1 MCMRCLCEMR
11 RLPAPVRI
19 IPHVVQGQTLITLPP
34 EASVRHAVEVMA
46 QHAIGAILVV
56 GDEGQLVGIFT
67 ERDVVT
73 RVLAP
78 RRDPADTPIRTVST
92 SHPHTLAPS
101 STARHALRLMHTG
114 HFRHLPVVDKERV
127 VGIVSIRDLYAAV
140 LRTME
145 EDLLDLAGKLIRG

>member
-1 MCMRCLCEMR
+1 MR

-19 IPHVVQGQTLITLPP
+19 IPHVVQDQTLISLPP
-34 EASVRHAVEVMA
+34 EASVRHAVELMTN
-46 QHAIGAILVV
+46 HAIGAILVIA
-56 GDEGQLVGIFT
+56 DEGRLAGIFT

-78 RRDPADTPIRTVST
+78 QRDPAETPIHTVST
-92 SHPHTLAPS
+92 PHPDTLAPS

-114 HFRHLPVVDKERV
+114 HFRHLPVVDKQRV